1 MVGHKILANNRR
13 TKEARRHQ
21 SPGKAI
27 KHFLGKMSSRAA
39 DSASCAWALGAW
51 KKGNCNCLRAHPGR
65 FLGEMMLIWKGN
77 IDMTGSNS
85 VLIIHFIV

>member
-39 DSASCAWALGAW
+39 DSASCALALGAW
-51 KKGNCNCLRAHPGR
+51 KKGNCNCLRAHSGR
-65 FLGEMMLIWKGN
+65 FFGGN
-77 IDMTGSNS
+77 D
-85 VLIIHFIV
+85 VDLERKYRHDRF

>member
-39 DSASCAWALGAW
+39 DSASCALALGAW
-51 KKGNCNCLRAHPGR
+51 KKGNCNCVRSYA
-65 FLGEMMLIWKGN
+65 E
-77 IDMTGSNS
+77 S
-85 VLIIHFIV
+85 VECCQEVGVVAPAGWR